1 MKIIRT
7 GHWCIEDV
15 KTAHSYPSPLQI
27 PSDNEEAAEFLFSL
41 LSSTAH
47 SVLVAAILCLKAL
60 AEVYSHHTV
69 KEENVEVTCNFSSPP
84 PKRFFEKHSKRTRG
98 NGHKKQQEIFQSDA
112 RKKIFWMRVVTFWTK
127 LPGQAVGPPP
137 TEISATQPDESPH
150 NLTWP
155 CSENN
160 LLEPSPEA
168 SSNLNIFKLVHFL
181 MGIFAPCSAFLNRR
195 RAPVQNCSCWRTFSC

>member
-7 GHWCIEDV
+7 GHWCTEDV
-15 KTAHSYPSPLQI
+15 KTARSYPSPLQI

-112 RKKIFWMRVVTFWTK
+112 RKKKSSDWGWSNF
-127 LPGQAVGPPP
+127 GP
-137 TEISATQPDESPH
+137 SCLARLWDLHLQRYLQLNQMSPH
-150 NLTWP
+150 TTWHGLALRIIYW
-155 CSENN
+155 NH
-160 LLEPSPEA
+160 LLKPLP
-168 SSNLNIFKLVHFL
+168 
-181 MGIFAPCSAFLNRR
+181 
-195 RAPVQNCSCWRTFSC
+195 T

>member
-7 GHWCIEDV
+7 GHWCTEDV

-112 RKKIFWMRVVTFWTK
+112 RKK
-127 LPGQAVGPPP
+127 
-137 TEISATQPDESPH
+137 
-150 NLTWP
+150 
-155 CSENN
+155 N
-160 LLEPSPEA
+160 LLIEGGQILDQVAWPGCGTSTYRDICN
-168 SSNLNIFKLVHFL
+168 ST
-181 MGIFAPCSAFLNRR
+181 R
-195 RAPVQNCSCWRTFSC
+195 